1 MHDSAREA
9 WREWGRSLA
18 LADVEPPAWR
28 VADAA
33 VVWLTMAL
41 PVLRALR
48 GRPRGLDWLLLAVR
62 ASTLVALRGA
72 YTRRGPAYWLSPLAD
87 PATAVRLTLSSLRQ
101 TRTWRG
107 RTYAAAPDRRALR

>member
-1 MHDSAREA
+1 VSISNPGKVLFPEA
-9 WREWGRSLA
+9 GH
-18 LADVEPPAWR
+18 
-28 VADAA
+28 
-33 VVWLTMAL
+33 TK
-41 PVLRALR
+41 
-48 GRPRGLDWLLLAVR
+48 LDLVRYYLAV
-62 ASTLVALRGA
+62 AEGALRGA